1 MRLESPP
8 HFIEIRIT
16 EILSDQL
23 PRAGDLRLEVEAGIG
38 GFSGDGHCW
47 VDAADFLAFSAQL
60 SQLYEN
66 FKGVARLESMSPG
79 QLSFSLS
86 PANSHGYLQVKVV
99 ISRLTPV
106 KLSMTG
112 EFEIELGS
120 LVSAV
125 AWAEAK
131 PITKVNEAV

>member
-60 SQLYEN
+60 SQLYE
-66 FKGVARLESMSPG
+66 RS
-79 QLSFSLS
+79 
-86 PANSHGYLQVKVV
+86 
-99 ISRLTPV
+99 
-106 KLSMTG
+106 
-112 EFEIELGS
+112 
-120 LVSAV
+120 
-125 AWAEAK
+125 AEAAEVRSA
-131 PITKVNEAV
+131 PLRDRWQSGDSRAAV